1 MRSRLLRALAFAA
14 AITTSLTARPHLIP
28 ASQALFDGAAAHVAP
43 GDELVL
49 AAGQRGPLT
58 LRRLAGTAERPITI
72 RAAGALTIIGAM
84 PHFALGIIDSR
95 HFHLT
100 GGEATLITV
109 VGGANS
115 VVVTG
120 LSTDFE
126 LSHLRVRDSGFA
138 GIMVKQDP
146 TADPRTW
153 RDAFTMR
160 NVVIRD
166 CEVSGTQGEGLYIGN
181 SFYAEG
187 HRVNATERRLPH
199 AITGLKILRNRT
211 RDTGCEGIQI
221 GCATEGCE
229 VADNVIELFGQR
241 PFGPWQDNGL
251 QLGEGTGGIARDNV
265 IRDGPG
271 VGIVVLGLG
280 DNVITRNR
288 IERVGQHGISCQTK
302 PPAVRG
308 AGYRI
313 EDNTIVASALA
324 PITVGAP
331 ELPQIEIIGNRF
343 ERGTWTGNP
352 IELRGSTK
360 ATLHDNVTVAEAA
373 VR

>member
-1 MRSRLLRALAFAA
+1 MRTRLLRALTIATALAA
-14 AITTSLTARPHLIP
+14 SLAARPHIIP
-28 ASQALFDGAAAHVAP
+28 ASQALFDGVAAQVAP

-72 RAAGALTIIGAM
+72 RAAGPLTITGKQ
-84 PHFALGIIDSR
+84 PHVALGVIDSR

-100 GGEATLITV
+100 GGESALITV
-109 VGGANS
+109 VGGANT
-115 VVVTG
+115 VVVRG

-187 HRVNATERRLPH
+187 HRVNAAERRLPH
-199 AITGLKILRNRT
+199 AIIGLRILRNRT
-211 RDTGCEGIQI
+211 RDTGCEGIQV

-229 VADNVIELFGQR
+229 VADNLIERFGQR

-251 QLGEGTGGIARDNV
+251 QLGEGTGGIARDNI

-271 VGIVVLGLG
+271 AGIVVLGLG
-280 DNVITRNR
+280 DNVILRNR
-288 IERVGQHGISCQTK
+288 IERVGKHGISCQTK
-302 PPAVRG
+302 PPAIRG

-313 EDNTIVASALA
+313 EGNTIVASALA

-331 ELPQIEIIGNRF
+331 ELPQIEIVGNRF
-343 ERGTWTGNP
+343 ERGAWTGAP
-352 IELRGSTK
+352 IELRGRTK
-360 ATLHDNVTVAEAA
+360 ATLRDNVTVPAA
-373 VR
+373 APR